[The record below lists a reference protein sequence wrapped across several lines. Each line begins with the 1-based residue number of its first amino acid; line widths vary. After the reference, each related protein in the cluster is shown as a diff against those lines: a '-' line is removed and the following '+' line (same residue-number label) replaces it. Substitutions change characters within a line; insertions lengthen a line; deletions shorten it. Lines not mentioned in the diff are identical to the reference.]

1 MTSEPPNEEDHAVNE
16 PAAPHDDDTTPATNT
31 SCLANDGPL
40 ERTTHSFDL
49 DPAIFA
55 DNNPV
60 TTLSLVLD
68 GRPAVDAYAT
78 NLEWTGETNWYGSY
92 NLCTWLGSVQGW
104 QTLQHSHRILELGSG
119 LGRAGILAT
128 KLLHLQHEQQE
139 QHQQPHAGHNKQI
152 VLTDGEPRVLEWLRH
167 NCHLNQLTITPNN
180 TSLLSLDQHNHPT
193 TPSPSRENESHSSS
207 RVQLHVGQL
216 WWGPNEPTLKP
227 FLSFQSK
234 KEEDNPNPPHPSDD
248 DHHKG
253 TFDLILGA
261 DVLYRLVAHE
271 LFWTVAQLL
280 KRPQPTST
288 SSSTTSASGTQ
299 PTTTTPPLDNPNRNN
314 GGVFYLAYSKRNTYT
329 EQELLDV
336 AAQYGLHGHKHDDYC
351 IDIWD
356 NSVDPDCELWRDA
369 IFVFGHQPQQEQHNE
384 QQEQEQ
390 EQEQEDNEHKEQEHP
405 RD

>member
-1 MTSEPPNEEDHAVNE
+1 MTSEPPKEDRHVNE
-16 PAAPHDDDTTPATNT
+16 PDDTTPTTSTNT
-31 SCLANDGPL
+31 CVADDGPM

-55 DNNPV
+55 DNN
-60 TTLSLVLD
+60 TTGTSISLVLD

-92 NLCTWLGSVQGW
+92 NLCTWLGSMEGW

-128 KLLHLQHEQQE
+128 KLLHLQQHEQQE

-207 RVQLHVGQL
+207 RVHLHVGQL
-216 WWGPNEPTLKP
+216 WWGPNEPTLEP

-234 KEEDNPNPPHPSDD
+234 REEDNPNPPHPSDD

-280 KRPQPTST
+280 KRSQPT
-288 SSSTTSASGTQ
+288 SSSTTSGTP
-299 PTTTTPPLDNPNRNN
+299 PTTTSPSLANPNDKNANN
-314 GGVFYLAYSKRNTYT
+314 GGVFYLAYSKRNTYS
-329 EQELLDV
+329 EQELLHV

-369 IFVFGHQPQQEQHNE
+369 IFVFGHKPPQEQQK
-384 QQEQEQ
+384 QQQPEEQELEVQ
-390 EQEQEDNEHKEQEHP
+390 DEHHK
-405 RD
+405 D